1 MCGSLIYAITMHIH
15 ALNRSKMLPPY
26 MIASWIVILSII
38 CFISSIIDL
47 FMEITETNCVKKN
60 TNIDNIAQDENE
72 YSLLSSLE
80 DDYDFDDDV
89 LFKDEL

>member
-1 MCGSLIYAITMHIH
+1 
-15 ALNRSKMLPPY
+15 MLPPY